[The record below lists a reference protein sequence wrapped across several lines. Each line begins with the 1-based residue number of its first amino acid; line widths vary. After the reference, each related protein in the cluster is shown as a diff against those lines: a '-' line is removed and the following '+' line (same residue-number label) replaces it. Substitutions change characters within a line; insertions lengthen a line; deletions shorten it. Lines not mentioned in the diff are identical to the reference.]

1 MKDRIR
7 TSLPFQGAPVG
18 GACGFWRRLTRLK
31 IVLGTIVSTST
42 LFIYGLGLI
51 PLCPLDGAN
60 RQEENNEGP
69 NERNPGTCAIQWN
82 SIYPS
87 KARCR
92 WSKWTVFVNEAP
104 VPGPSRSHGEP
115 SSVIP
120 CVISFCTS

>member
-7 TSLPFQGAPVG
+7 TRLPFQGAPVG

-31 IVLGTIVSTST
+31 IVLGTIVSTRT
-42 LFIYGLGLI
+42 LFICGLGLI

-82 SIYPS
+82 SI
-87 KARCR
+87 
-92 WSKWTVFVNEAP
+92 
-104 VPGPSRSHGEP
+104 
-115 SSVIP
+115 SSVEGEMQMVQMDRIRERGASARSIEVP
-120 CVISFCTS
+120 W